1 MYRRLKMVFF
11 VCVVSKGERILFKRG
26 GASQRIPITAEN
38 ESWKDILKMAW
49 GSIVRMT
56 KAANAR
62 VDQTSFSRRK
72 IRDQRNMRAIVMA
85 RWPDI

>member
-1 MYRRLKMVFF
+1 MVFF

-49 GSIVRMT
+49 GSIVQ
-56 KAANAR
+56 ANDDAPAR
-62 VDQTSFSRRK
+62 RFFP
-72 IRDQRNMRAIVMA
+72 IL
-85 RWPDI
+85 